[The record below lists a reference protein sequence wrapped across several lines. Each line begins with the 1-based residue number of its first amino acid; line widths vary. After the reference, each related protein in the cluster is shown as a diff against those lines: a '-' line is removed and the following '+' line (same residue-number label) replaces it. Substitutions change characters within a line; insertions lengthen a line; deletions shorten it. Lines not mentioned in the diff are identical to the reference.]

1 MKRNFS
7 GRYVLRSG
15 GRAWRKQ
22 EPHGQAKAFGQ
33 RDEPERECFVF
44 QDETQQNGEYSG
56 QPPEQEAF
64 FPEEGTPRPEA
75 GDGQEESAPE
85 REGQEEAPSPEE
97 GGTRRMTMRERM
109 RSLVGGQEGQTRLFR
124 RQNIPEPPM
133 ISEQH
138 LYEGGAQES
147 MFTQRTRPR
156 SFGLSVLFTTLK
168 ILLVMV
174 VALGFAGLGAV
185 LGIARSYVQTSP
197 ELDIGLIENQAQTS
211 IIYDANGDVITN
223 FVGLENREW
232 ASIDE
237 IPDMLENAFVAIE
250 DVRFY
255 KHSGVDLKRLISAV
269 INTLRNKNT
278 HGGSTI
284 TQQLIKNR
292 VLSNEQSYKR
302 KIQEAYL
309 AFELEREYDKSDILE
324 AYLNAIPLGGLNYG
338 VKAAAKDYF
347 GKELSQLTI
356 RECAMLAG
364 LTQNPTKYN
373 PRSNMYDENRDFQ
386 VTEDR
391 TNTVL
396 AAMYSAGFITKEQY
410 ESAKAEKVTIFERST
425 VSQMYDMP
433 AFVEYAVTD
442 VITYMLKDR
451 GLEDTK
457 ANRSALEK
465 ELRTGGYHIYT
476 TVDPEIQNTVQDTL
490 ATWED
495 YPRIADPTYSVR
507 ISKNADGTIDE
518 IVQPQAAAVV
528 IDQHTGQIKAMVGS
542 RDEPTRKK
550 LLNRA
555 YQSNMPIGSSIKPI
569 AVYAP
574 ALENGVSPA
583 SVILNFA
590 QEIEGYGGSKGY
602 PSGGLT
608 KQGPVTMRKGVV
620 SSLNVVAARV
630 LYEKVGTEAAREYL
644 IQLGVNP
651 DNIFADG
658 PGLALGTSGISML
671 ELTAAYATLANS
683 GTYLEPISFTKVTDA
698 QGNVILDAEKL
709 RQTRQVFKPATCWMM
724 TSMLEDA
731 VSGGTGTAARIS
743 GMHVAGKTGTNDNYR
758 GVTFAGYTP
767 YYTSA
772 VWIGHDDYRYPLK
785 SGSTGG
791 GYAAPLWQA
800 YMEPIHEELEDRE
813 ILNENPQ
820 DLGLVKAKICS
831 VSGLLATEACDG
843 DPDGRKPVTDWF
855 SAGTVPTKKCNMH
868 GVVSICQE
876 SGQIAGEYCPAE
888 QVKQSV
894 VLVIPTDCDLATIN
908 EELLKEYM
916 PSAIRGLTGI
926 SDLTNLKPELVEK
939 YLCSVHDANSSG
951 LPSQDEID
959 YAGELIDFARG
970 MLTDPYYDLTEEQ
983 QSQLIF
989 LSAQLQNA
997 LSTGAA
1003 AEDVASLSR
1012 NLYTLCVSIQEGTG
1026 GNPGQEETGE
1036 EIWTP

>member
-7 GRYVLRSG
+7 GKYVLRSG

-22 EPHGQAKAFGQ
+22 LPRMQAENFARQEEPQGEGTA
-33 RDEPERECFVF
+33 V

-56 QPPEQEAF
+56 QTPEPEAF
-64 FPEEGTPRPEA
+64 FPEEETPRPEA
-75 GDGQEESAPE
+75 ENEQEQSAPE
-85 REGQEEAPSPEE
+85 QEVRQEALLPEE
-97 GGTRRMTMRERM
+97 EGTRRMTLRERM
-109 RSLVGGQEGQTRLFR
+109 RGLAGGQEGQTRLFR
-124 RQNIPEPPM
+124 RQNVPEPPV

-232 ASIDE
+232 ASIEE

-309 AFELEREYDKSDILE
+309 AFELEREYDKNDILE

-373 PRSNMYDENRDFQ
+373 PRSNMYDSNRDFQ

-396 AAMYSAGFITKEQY
+396 AAMYSAGFITRDQY
-410 ESAKAEKVTIFERST
+410 ESAKAEKVTILERST

-451 GLEDTK
+451 GMEDTK

-476 TVDPEIQNTVQDTL
+476 TVDPEIQNTVQETL
-490 ATWED
+490 STWED
-495 YPRIADPTYSVR
+495 YPKIADPTYSVR

-528 IDQHTGQIKAMVGS
+528 IDQHTGQIKAMVGC

-574 ALENGVSPA
+574 ALENGASPA
-583 SVILNFA
+583 SIILNFA

-608 KQGPVTMRKGVV
+608 KQGPVTMRKGVI

-630 LYEKVGTEAAREYL
+630 LYERVGTEAAREYL
-644 IQLGVNP
+644 IEMGINP

-671 ELTAAYATLANS
+671 ELTAAYATLANN

-698 QGNVILDAEKL
+698 QGNVVLDAEKL
-709 RQTRQVFKPATCWMM
+709 RQTRRVFKPATCWMM

-731 VSGGTGTAARIS
+731 VSS

-772 VWIGHDDYRYPLK
+772 IWIGHDDYRYPLK

-791 GYAAPLWQA
+791 DYAAPLWQA
-800 YMEPIHEELEDRE
+800 YMAPIHEGLEDRE
-813 ILNENPQ
+813 LLDTDPQ
-820 DLGLVKAKICS
+820 DLGLVKVKVCS

-855 SAGTVPTKKCNMH
+855 TADTVPAEKCNMH
-868 GVVSICQE
+868 SVVPVCQE
-876 SGQIAGEYCPAE
+876 SGQIAGEYCPAD
-888 QVKQSV
+888 QVKESV
-894 VLVIPTDCDLATIN
+894 VLVIPAESQLATID
-908 EELLKEYM
+908 EELLSKAM
-916 PSAIRGLTGI
+916 PTAIFGLTDI
-926 SDLTNLKPELVEK
+926 SDLTNLIPELAEQ
-939 YLCSVHDANSSG
+939 YLCSVHDANSSK
-951 LPSQDEID
+951 LPSQEEID
-959 YAGELIDFARG
+959 YAQELIDFAHG

-983 QSQLIF
+983 KSRLVS

-997 LSTGAA
+997 LNSGAA
-1003 AEDVASLSR
+1003 TEDVASLSR
-1012 NLYTLCVSIQEGTG
+1012 SLYTLCVSIQEEAANGL
-1026 GNPGQEETGE
+1026 EEPEE
-1036 EIWTP
+1036 EIWMP